1 LYRLLGVPQP
11 AFIPRASLTLVEPS
25 MQRILTKFG
34 WDLADLEQGPE
45 KLGAGIKSE
54 AQGGVEDE
62 IDDVATRA
70 TRSIRLVSDW

>member
-1 LYRLLGVPQP
+1 
-11 AFIPRASLTLVEPS
+11 